1 MLDSQYIL
9 QINASFNA
17 TVNRLNSQR
26 EHHLADLKIQQSE
39 LLQDVRAEN
48 SKLEDI
54 YRELRDPNVALARAI
69 QPVDKIYDTHIEN
82 NPLTIDIQ
90 RQLQREISTL
100 RQNSSIQED
109 SIKQREALKI
119 QKLKELHLVKNELET
134 PMSLIKILPLAK
146 QIVTGWSQKVANTL
160 VGYLIPVSMFQ
171 FMPHDLNKLFEK
183 NPYTSTVNFVKNIL
197 EYSNDIGWNSD
208 QKIEIFL
215 LWPASKI
222 ECEERKCCFFFQDT
236 DIFMS
241 AENWD
246 QCL

>member
-1 MLDSQYIL
+1 LLDSQYIL

-17 TVNRLNSQR
+17 TVNRINSQR
-26 EHHLADLKIQQSE
+26 EHHFADLKIQQSE

-54 YRELRDPNVALARAI
+54 YRELRDHNIALARAI

-134 PMSLIKILPLAK
+134 HMSLVKILPLAK
-146 QIVTGWSQKVANTL
+146 QIVTG
-160 VGYLIPVSMFQ
+160 
-171 FMPHDLNKLFEK
+171 
-183 NPYTSTVNFVKNIL
+183 
-197 EYSNDIGWNSD
+197 
-208 QKIEIFL
+208 
-215 LWPASKI
+215 
-222 ECEERKCCFFFQDT
+222 
-236 DIFMS
+236 
-241 AENWD
+241 
-246 QCL
+246 